1 MLLINHLDKG
11 VPRPINNSIN
21 VLIGLCTIVSLYTT
35 QMTQA
40 MSLPKAKPKIVFD
53 IGCDHLAPS
62 MAIIFFIHVLH
73 FAKAYD

>member
-1 MLLINHLDKG
+1 
-11 VPRPINNSIN
+11 
-21 VLIGLCTIVSLYTT
+21 
-35 QMTQA
+35 MTQA